1 MLAYEHD
8 RTEQIVTGLTKVA
21 SAVRFFAVIGAMT
34 MLGAVLSIAA
44 GAASPELRMV
54 GAVAGVLIGF
64 LVGAFVAALARIVLE
79 WMAQSLVARGELL
92 AATKKRT

>member
-44 GAASPELRMV
+44 GAASPELRGLGAAV
-54 GAVAGVLIGF
+54 GIVIGF
-64 LVGAFVAALARIVLE
+64 LVGSFVAALARVILE

-92 AATKKRT
+92 AAAKKRA